1 MALSEPPAACPTI
14 DRIVGTT
21 AIVRERSP
29 DTPKHVR
36 HCRRFQT
43 FRPRAVA
50 MPRPFSAAAI
60 CRCVSPRQLGASRMA
75 GATLLL
81 NASARPRG
89 SRWRLCGSPYG
100 RNGGKAAVRATTIP
114 KSFSRR
120 RIIPASASRRGA
132 FHDVWPCADL
142 KEVADKET
150 RLQIQSWRTHRLAS
164 SPVPASNSNL
174 ATQKSAM
181 PKCALVYAVFGIPRR
196 RVFETRQRMWLFRA
210 SDELRRRGSNGL
222 RGSARLASDVA
233 V

>member
-1 MALSEPPAACPTI
+1 VPDDRSDRRNHCDSSRAITRHAEARSALSSLPNFPPPRRRNAAT
-14 DRIVGTT
+14 VQ
-21 AIVRERSP
+21 
-29 DTPKHVR
+29 
-36 HCRRFQT
+36 RRGDLPMRF
-43 FRPRAVA
+43 A
-50 MPRPFSAAAI
+50 
-60 CRCVSPRQLGASRMA
+60 PRQLGASRMA